1 MKIHS
6 GKSNS
11 LGKWRLGQIQT
22 FCFRLFSLSGC
33 VVSALILIITLSL
46 VVSSCKQLRP
56 TRPITFCP
64 PPKEPQCYQ
73 LPTKKAPFDTT
84 STGKFSPETYWKIE
98 VVDGANS
105 KLDEWALAFTSN
117 SNAVLSITN
126 GDVQTM
132 SWVYAPSVASL
143 EETSVI
149 NSGGVGSVST
159 PSFLTIKNVNTAP
172 KVVLV
177 SYYPYGAK
185 VSDSDI
191 ADAVIRDTT
200 VVSVVRNSILS
211 KDGSWD
217 AQPSVSADGK
227 YVCFASDRP
236 GGLGGTDIWISRRLS
251 DGKWSEPVN
260 AGESINSTCDELSP
274 FFSPD
279 GSELLYSSSGRE
291 TVGGY
296 DIFSSEIRTESQS
309 SAGLGISFTK
319 AENLGAPLN
328 TPDDELFPSTPAKS
342 NSLIYYSS
350 NQNKANGFDVFVRHR
365 VAFPKRI
372 ITDKKP
378 IEKQVENKEPKTT
391 SKEKDLTQKETK
403 KKRLR
408 GTVYDEQKKPVKNAD
423 VSVRDVTDD
432 VVIAKTETDT
442 VGRYEVDVPVD
453 REVEITS
460 QHNTGFYDTKKMKFN
475 DKSSPNIDFV
485 VPTTLYLRINFP
497 NDDFQNPY
505 KNSLDSNG
513 LETNQTYEEQ
523 LNLLADNLKR
533 TQANIK
539 KVILV
544 GHTDENGA
552 SEYNIGLGQRRVEFV
567 MNELVKRGIPRPL
580 FEARSAGEDEPL
592 PRRKSEPLE
601 SYYKRNRR
609 VELVKIMR

>member
-22 FCFRLFSLSGC
+22 FCSRLFGLSSC
-33 VVSALILIITLSL
+33 IVSALILIITLSL

-73 LPTKKAPFDTT
+73 IPTKKAPFDTT

-200 VVSVVRNSILS
+200 VVSVVRNSMLS

-328 TPDDELFPSTPAKS
+328 TPDDELFPSTPTKS

-423 VSVRDVTDD
+423 VSVRDVMDD

-609 VELVKIMR
+609 VELVKIMQ